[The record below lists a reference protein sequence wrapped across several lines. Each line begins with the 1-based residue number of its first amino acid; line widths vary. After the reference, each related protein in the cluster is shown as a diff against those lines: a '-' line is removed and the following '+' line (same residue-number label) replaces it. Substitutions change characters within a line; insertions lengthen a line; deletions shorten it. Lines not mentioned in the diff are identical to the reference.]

1 MIFYLR
7 SRHRL
12 AMSAASLALFLFG
25 CFVFGVLSVRLTT
38 EGLML
43 IAATF
48 CLVVYWVRPEA
59 MVWVALVG
67 AFAALPQG
75 LHVGKVVGPAV
86 IYLYLLAAALAI
98 GYLIPIVKP
107 RFSDFWLPAV
117 FLLVIVMSTA
127 AGFEN
132 GHDATIVLR
141 ESLSMVEI
149 AVGFVLAMLVVYG
162 DYVKSSI
169 RVTAGILWFSAGMAV
184 VSSLHA
190 IRLAGRAESLG
201 AATGADQAVRI
212 ILTTQSPAT
221 ATLSALVAAAIIG
234 RLRPA
239 MLLTLGPPALIISL
253 LSFSRNTLISMAVAA
268 GAAVLVSLSVSTVR
282 RTVVITVICAAV
294 VAATLPGLLF
304 LLHGSQ
310 AGAWLGDQLTAFN
323 ERVLG
328 GVSSSALAVDESA
341 LERLREN
348 SLLNRSIA
356 QAPVFG
362 HGLGYAYQ
370 PPKGDDEFSAKFY
383 PAYSHNFYLW
393 WLAKAGAVGMTAF
406 VLFALIPL
414 VKAVR
419 CRTAAAKVSVA
430 VSAGL
435 LAISVVWPLPEMPS
449 DAFALGIALGAAM
462 GFANLRDR
470 ERDANRAVSA
480 DTAALTAPSGAR

>member
-1 MIFYLR
+1 MFYLR

-12 AMSAASLALFLFG
+12 AMSGASLALFLFG
-25 CFVFGVLSVRLTT
+25 CFVYGVLSVRLTT
-38 EGLML
+38 EGIML

-48 CLVVYWVRPEA
+48 CVVVYWVRPEA
-59 MVWVALVG
+59 MAWVALVG

-75 LHVGKVVGPAV
+75 LHVGKVIGPAV
-86 IYLYLLAAALAI
+86 VYLYLVAAILAI
-98 GYLIPIVKP
+98 GYLIPIMKP
-107 RFSDFWLPAV
+107 QFSDYWLPGL
-117 FLLVIVMSTA
+117 FTLVVVISTVT
-127 AGFEN
+127 GFEN

-141 ESLSMVEI
+141 ESLSMLEI
-149 AVGFVLAMLVVYG
+149 AVGYVLALLVVYG
-162 DYVKSSI
+162 GYIKWSI

-201 AATGADQAVRI
+201 AATGAGQAVRI

-221 ATLSALVAAAIIG
+221 ATLSALVAAAIVG
-234 RLRPA
+234 RLRA
-239 MLLTLGPPALIISL
+239 ATLLALGPPALIISL
-253 LSFSRNTLISMAVAA
+253 LSFSRNTLISMGVAA
-268 GAAVLVSLSVSTVR
+268 GVALLISLSASTVR
-282 RTVVITVICAAV
+282 RTAFIGVVCATVIAV
-294 VAATLPGLLF
+294 TVPGSLF
-304 LLHGSQ
+304 LLQGSD
-310 AGAWLGDQLTAFN
+310 AGAWLADQLTAFN

-341 LERLREN
+341 LERLRED

-393 WLAKAGAVGMTAF
+393 WLAKAGAVGMAAF
-406 VLFALIPL
+406 ALFALTPL

-449 DAFALGIALGAAM
+449 DSFALGIALGSAM
-462 GFANLRDR
+462 GFAGLRDR
-470 ERDANRAVSA
+470 ERDANCAVSPDA
-480 DTAALTAPSGAR
+480 PALTAPSGAH

>member
-1 MIFYLR
+1 MIYYLR

-38 EGLML
+38 EGIML

-86 IYLYLLAAALAI
+86 IYLYLLAAILAI

-107 RFSDFWLPAV
+107 KFSDFWLPAL
-117 FLLVIVMSTA
+117 FLIVLVMSTA

-141 ESLSMVEI
+141 ESLSMLEI
-149 AVGFVLAMLVVYG
+149 IVGFVLAMLVVYG
-162 DYVKSSI
+162 DYIKWSI

-201 AATGADQAVRI
+201 AVTGADQAVRI

-234 RLRPA
+234 CLRPA
-239 MLLTLGPPALIISL
+239 TLLTLGPPALIISL
-253 LSFSRNTLISMAVAA
+253 LSFSRNTLIAMGVAA
-268 GAAVLVSLSVSTVR
+268 GVALLISLSVPTLR
-282 RTVVITVICAAV
+282 RTAVVVAIFAAV
-294 VAATLPGLLF
+294 IAVSVPGLLF

-310 AGAWLGDQLTAFN
+310 AGAWLADQLTAFN

-341 LERLREN
+341 LERVREN

-370 PPKGDDEFSAKFY
+370 PPKGEDEFSAKFY

-406 VLFALIPL
+406 VVFALIPL
-414 VKAVR
+414 IKAVR

-462 GFANLRDR
+462 GFANQRDR
-470 ERDANRAVSA
+470 QRDANPPVSPDAAVFA
-480 DTAALTAPSGAR
+480 APSGAR